1 MAHSIAILIHLFDF
15 YYIALT
21 RKNKHSFYQGRCLR
35 FKAFLMKGFQS
46 NPDLTHP
53 GTYKKV
59 LDNGKLSQ
67 RNEGLFI

>member
-21 RKNKHSFYQGRCLR
+21 RKNKHSFYRGRCLR

-46 NPDLTHP
+46 NPDLTHR
-53 GTYKKV
+53 YV
-59 LDNGKLSQ
+59 
-67 RNEGLFI
+67 